1 MKEVSS
7 CQKPGAERSISMQT
21 LLGEW
26 WVNLERLR
34 GHWGEN
40 PGRSH
45 VWLHFLADSGNLAQ
59 SSKND
64 NIISRNDSK
73 NQPLSHHSVRCS
85 TDNVSIKQ
93 PCQVKIILCIFR

>member
-7 CQKPGAERSISMQT
+7 CQKPGAERSISMQM

-45 VWLHFLADSGNLAQ
+45 VWLHFLADSENLAQ
-59 SSKND
+59 SSQMKGLYKHTN
-64 NIISRNDSK
+64 
-73 NQPLSHHSVRCS
+73 PL
-85 TDNVSIKQ
+85 T
-93 PCQVKIILCIFR
+93 LFFR